1 MWCMP
6 RKCKKEAKLLLS
18 LFSTID
24 HLNDYQF
31 LDLKLQF
38 PETLHYYE
46 INLRKYWV
54 VSKGPIGWIL
64 VSCKSY
70 FLIALVFLEDSSAI
84 KFHNFLCE
92 AKWLHSQLILSLIP
106 ETDIN
111 SVPGTGPKNT
121 QVHFLSNIRVKLLRE
136 T

>member
-18 LFSTID
+18 LSSTID

-46 INLRKYWV
+46 INLSIELVQKNLLVEFLY
-54 VSKGPIGWIL
+54 L
-64 VSCKSY
+64 VS
-70 FLIALVFLEDSSAI
+70 LIF
-84 KFHNFLCE
+84 
-92 AKWLHSQLILSLIP
+92 
-106 ETDIN
+106 
-111 SVPGTGPKNT
+111 
-121 QVHFLSNIRVKLLRE
+121 
-136 T
+136 